1 MPQVAKL
8 GRWEPHEAHQRKIQS
23 PHLRSKNLM
32 LQHIFRP
39 PQMESHRKAPWHHG
53 GHHVKHLPAIK
64 PHVKKKPKSS
74 WAALGKMLPAG
85 RGRVFLLSTC
95 GTIPEVLSPVLDFT
109 AQERHGHTKV
119 SLAKS
124 HKDD

>member
-1 MPQVAKL
+1 MPQAAKL

-64 PHVKKKPKSS
+64 PHVKKNPNP
-74 WAALGKMLPAG
+74 LGLHWEKCYQQVEG
-85 RGRVFLLSTC
+85 GCFY
-95 GTIPEVLSPVLDFT
+95 
-109 AQERHGHTKV
+109 
-119 SLAKS
+119 
-124 HKDD
+124 